1 VSESG
6 RPGDPQQVFETLR
19 SLRGAPRDAAY
30 WAALCAGLAALCRAR
45 AVLALRAADDG
56 SGGWRLLGG
65 HPAGDASLAAQAPA
79 RLAELAPRA
88 LAQGQA
94 YTPDAQGQIVAA
106 VRLVDPDGTTLAL
119 MEIPGRERA
128 AINDLLVRAQLVADL
143 PAGTALAP
151 AGGGAGAAA
160 AADSRALVP
169 AQPGVGLVDLV
180 ARVMKETQ
188 FGAASLA
195 LVNLLAAELKCDQVV
210 LGVGEHGQVRVEA
223 ISHIDR
229 FERKAENVQ
238 LLEAALEEALDQHG
252 DLVFPLPPDS
262 PAISLAHDRLARMMG
277 YGHLATLVVR
287 DDESPQ
293 RPPMALMLG
302 RREGGFDAT
311 VLHQVS
317 VAMHLL
323 HPWLATLRER
333 SQGLVRRSWGRLRHG
348 LREGLSPE
356 RPGRKLLALAALLFV
371 LGISFG
377 TWPYRLE
384 APAELSTDSVQVVS
398 APFEGY
404 LRQVNANLGDAVRA
418 GTVLAQLDT
427 RELTLQAADLAS
439 ELGRHEAEA
448 DRARA
453 LGQAAE
459 TQIALARAA
468 QARARLERV
477 QFQLRQSE
485 VLAPFDGVVVEGER
499 RELAGTPVRQ
509 GDKLFRL
516 ARVEGLYVVIHVAE
530 RDIRE
535 LPAQARGRLRLLS
548 QPDREIGFS
557 VETLVPIAQVRG
569 AQGGQFHLKAK
580 LDPAAEPWWRPGMT
594 GLAQIDVGDRTILW
608 IWTHRLIDT
617 LRLKLWW

>member
-1 VSESG
+1 MTEAP
-6 RPGDPQQVFETLR
+6 RPGDAQQVFQTLR
-19 SLRGAPRDAAY
+19 ALRGAPRDADY
-30 WAALCAGLAALCRAR
+30 WAQLCACLAQLCRAR
-45 AVLALRAADDG
+45 AAMVLRAG
-56 SGGWRLLGG
+56 EGGDWRLLGSQG
-65 HPAGDASLAAQAPA
+65 LADSTLQAQAAA
-79 RLAELAPRA
+79 RLVELAPRA

-94 YTPDAQGQIVAA
+94 YAPDAQGQIVAA
-106 VRLVDPDGTTLAL
+106 VRLVDADGTTLAL
-119 MEIPGRERA
+119 LEIPARERP

-143 PAGTALAP
+143 PAGAALAP
-151 AGGGAGAAA
+151 VASNAPTGPQAGG
-160 AADSRALVP
+160 SALVP
-169 AQPGVGLVDLV
+169 AQEPIALVDLV

-188 FGAASLA
+188 SGAASLA

-252 DLVFPLPPDS
+252 DLVFPLAADS
-262 PAISLAHDRLARMMG
+262 PAIALAHDRLARMMG
-277 YGHLATLVVR
+277 YAHLATLVVR

-293 RPPMALMLG
+293 RPPMALLLG

-323 HPWLATLRER
+323 QPWLATLRER
-333 SQGLVRRSWGRLRHG
+333 SQGWARRSWGRLRHS

-384 APAELSTDSVQVVS
+384 APAELSTDSVQIVS
-398 APFEGY
+398 APFEGH
-404 LRQVNANLGDAVRA
+404 LRQVNANLGDTVRA
-418 GTVLAQLDT
+418 GAVLAQLDT

-459 TQIALARAA
+459 TQIGLARAA

-477 QFQLRQSE
+477 QFQLRQAE

-516 ARVEGLYVVIHVAE
+516 ARVESLYVVIHVAE

-535 LPAQARGRLRLLS
+535 LSEQARGRLRLIS
-548 QPDREIGFS
+548 QPDREIAFQ
-557 VETLVPIAQVRG
+557 VETLVPIAQARG
-569 AQGGQFHLKAK
+569 GQGGQFHLKAR
-580 LDPAAEPWWRPGMT
+580 LEPAAEAWWRPGMT
-594 GLAQIDVGDRTILW
+594 GLAQIDVGPRTILW
-608 IWTHRLIDT
+608 IWTHQLVDT

>member
-1 VSESG
+1 MSETA
-6 RPGDPQQVFETLR
+6 RLGDPQQVFETLR
-19 SLRGAPRDAAY
+19 ALRGAPRDAAY

-65 HPAGDASLAAQAPA
+65 HPAGDAGLTAQAPA

-119 MEIPGRERA
+119 MEIPARERA

-143 PAGTALAP
+143 PAGSALAP
-151 AGGGAGAAA
+151 APGSAAA
-160 AADSRALVP
+160 TDSRALVP
-169 AQPGVGLVDLV
+169 AQERVGLVDLV

-210 LGVGEHGQVRVEA
+210 LGVAEHGQVRVEA

-238 LLEAALEEALDQHG
+238 LLEAVLEEALDQHG
-252 DLVFPLPPDS
+252 DLVYPLPADS

-302 RREGGFDAT
+302 RREGGFDAA

-323 HPWLATLRER
+323 QPWLATLRER
-333 SQGLVRRSWGRLRHG
+333 SQGLARRSWGRLRQG

-356 RPGRKLLALAALLFV
+356 RPWRKLLALAALLFV

-418 GTVLAQLDT
+418 GAVLAQLDT
-427 RELTLQAADLAS
+427 RELALQAADLAS

-459 TQIALARAA
+459 TQISLARAA

-477 QFQLRQSE
+477 QFQLRQAE

-516 ARVEGLYVVIHVAE
+516 ARVEGLYLVVHVAE
-530 RDIRE
+530 RDIRD
-535 LPAQARGRLRLLS
+535 LPEQARGRLRLLS
-548 QPDREIGFS
+548 QPDREIGFR

-569 AQGGQFHLKAK
+569 TQGGQFHLKAR

>member
-1 VSESG
+1 MPGARGARAARGRRRQRRLAPAG
-6 RPGDPQQVFETLR
+6 RPPG
-19 SLRGAPRDAAY
+19 RDA
-30 WAALCAGLAALCRAR
+30 GLT
-45 AVLALRAADDG
+45 
-56 SGGWRLLGG
+56 
-65 HPAGDASLAAQAPA
+65 AQAPA

-119 MEIPGRERA
+119 MEIPARERA

-143 PAGTALAP
+143 PAGSALAP
-151 AGGGAGAAA
+151 APGSAAA
-160 AADSRALVP
+160 TDSRALVP
-169 AQPGVGLVDLV
+169 AQERVGLVDLV

-210 LGVGEHGQVRVEA
+210 LGVAEHGQVRVEA

-238 LLEAALEEALDQHG
+238 LLEAVLEEALDQHG
-252 DLVFPLPPDS
+252 DLVYPLPADS

-302 RREGGFDAT
+302 RREGGFDAA

-323 HPWLATLRER
+323 QPWLATLRER
-333 SQGLVRRSWGRLRHG
+333 SQGLARRSWGRLRQG

-356 RPGRKLLALAALLFV
+356 RPWRKLLALAALLFV

-418 GTVLAQLDT
+418 GAVLAQLDT
-427 RELTLQAADLAS
+427 RELALQAADLAS

-459 TQIALARAA
+459 TQISLARAA

-477 QFQLRQSE
+477 QFQLRQAE

-516 ARVEGLYVVIHVAE
+516 ARVEGLYLVVHVAE
-530 RDIRE
+530 RDIRD
-535 LPAQARGRLRLLS
+535 LPEQARGRLRLLS
-548 QPDREIGFS
+548 QPDREIGFR

-569 AQGGQFHLKAK
+569 TQGGQFHLKAR

>member
-1 VSESG
+1 MSDAA
-6 RPGDPQQVFETLR
+6 RAIDPQQVFETLR
-19 SLRGAPRDAAY
+19 ALRGAPRDRAY
-30 WAALCAGLAALCRAR
+30 WEQLCACLAQLCRAQ
-45 AVLALRAADDG
+45 AVLALRADDG
-56 SGGWRLLGG
+56 GAWRLLGSQG
-65 HPAGDASLAAQAPA
+65 AATGPLQAQAA
-79 RLAELAPRA
+79 ALLAELAPRA

-94 YTPDAQGQIVAA
+94 YLPDVQGRIVAA
-106 VRLVDPDGTTLAL
+106 VRLVDADGTTLAL
-119 MEIPGRERA
+119 LEIPARERPA
-128 AINDLLVRAQLVADL
+128 LNDLLVRAQLVADL
-143 PAGTALAP
+143 PAGTALAS
-151 AGGGAGAAA
+151 AGGGTPTAPASGAH
-160 AADSRALVP
+160 ALVP
-169 AQPGVGLVDLV
+169 VQDRVGLVDLV

-195 LVNLLAAELKCDQVV
+195 LVNLLAAELKCDLAV
-210 LGVGEHGQVRVEA
+210 LGVAEHGQVRVEA

-252 DLVFPLPPDS
+252 DLVFPLSPDS
-262 PAISLAHDRLARMMG
+262 PVISLAHDRLARMMG

-293 RPPMALMLG
+293 RPPMALLLG
-302 RREGGFDAT
+302 RREDGFDAAM
-311 VLHQVS
+311 LHQVS
-317 VAMHLL
+317 VAIHLL
-323 HPWLATLRER
+323 QPWLVTLRER
-333 SQGLVRRSWGRLRHG
+333 SQGMVLRSWGRLRHG

-356 RPGRKLLALAALLFV
+356 RPGRKLLALGALLFV

-377 TWPYRLE
+377 SWPYRIE
-384 APAELSTDSVQVVS
+384 AQAELSTDSVQIVS

-404 LRQVNANLGDAVRA
+404 LRQVGANLGDTVRA
-418 GTVLAQLDT
+418 GSALAQLDT

-439 ELGRHEAEA
+439 ELARHEAEA

-459 TQIALARAA
+459 TQISLARAA
-468 QARARLERV
+468 QARARLERL
-477 QFQLRQSE
+477 QFQLRQAE

-509 GDKLFRL
+509 GDKLFKL
-516 ARVEGLYVVIHVAE
+516 ARVEALYLVIHVSE

-535 LPAQARGRLRLLS
+535 LPAQARGRLRLIS
-548 QPDREIGFS
+548 QPDREIGFR

-569 AQGGQFHLKAK
+569 AQGGQFHLKAR
-580 LDPAAEPWWRPGMT
+580 LDPAAEAWWRPGMT
-594 GLAQIDVGDRTILW
+594 GLAQIDVGPRTVLW
-608 IWTHRLIDT
+608 IWTHQLVDT